1 MTPLL
6 SKAAHRSCQTT
17 SPLPPPLL
25 SPLCHSPPLPLHIN
39 HSFPTHRCLSLL
51 LIPSPHLR
59 LFPSRVPPS
68 SSILS
73 SDDVCPGNYREGVK
87 HCQPFLPSPPRYL
100 TDLGGGGGTP
110 LLYPGCSA
118 PAASQGSCDRTENHG
133 SAVEQCHRVECQS
146 SQSVREQSEIGRE
159 SNTGQCRTH
168 TQARGQ
174 GPGDNT
180 MILLEHRNRQ

>member
-87 HCQPFLPSPPRYL
+87 HCLTVLSFSPSISHPSLQTLEEVVHPNYTQDALRQL
-100 TDLGGGGGTP
+100 
-110 LLYPGCSA
+110 
-118 PAASQGSCDRTENHG
+118 
-133 SAVEQCHRVECQS
+133 
-146 SQSVREQSEIGRE
+146 
-159 SNTGQCRTH
+159 
-168 TQARGQ
+168 QARGAVTEQ
-174 GPGDNT
+174 RI
-180 MILLEHRNRQ
+180 MEVL